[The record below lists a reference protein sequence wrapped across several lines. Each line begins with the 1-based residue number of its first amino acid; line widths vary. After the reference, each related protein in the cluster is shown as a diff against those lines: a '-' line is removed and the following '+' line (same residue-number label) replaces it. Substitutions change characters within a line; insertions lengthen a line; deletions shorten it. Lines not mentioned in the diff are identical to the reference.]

1 MALFDSLKNRQ
12 KIKEETARATETK
25 KAMYA
30 DWNHMIQQYSTM
42 VTAPSNDIDSMLRSS
57 QGQAYTL
64 GAVKKVP
71 AASNRP
77 AGYEF
82 LFVYQQPD
90 GQLTSSYYRMTPM
103 GSFKSDRIL
112 GSLQIEY
119 LSNVNGKD
127 IPCTATINTSTQE
140 LLNIHNVPI
149 TPMIHPAISSIS
161 PEQCPPNMNEFYEIM
176 VEFAKRENLLEASHS
191 ETTADF
197 MPGTGRDF

>member
-12 KIKEETARATETK
+12 KIKEETARAEQTK
-25 KAMYA
+25 QAMYS
-30 DWNHMIQQYSTM
+30 DWNSMIQQYSTM
-42 VTAPSNDIDSMLRSS
+42 ATAPSSDIDTMLRYR
-57 QGQAYTL
+57 QGQTFSL
-64 GAVKKVP
+64 GAVKRVP
-71 AASNRP
+71 SQNGRP

-90 GQLTSSYYRMTPM
+90 GQLTSNYYKMTTM
-103 GSFKSDRIL
+103 GNFQNDRSL
-112 GSLQIEY
+112 GVLQIEY

-140 LLNIHNVPI
+140 LLHIQSRPLDARI
-149 TPMIHPAISSIS
+149 QPGISSFS
-161 PEQCPPNMNEFYEIM
+161 PEQCAPNMDEFYEIM
-176 VEFAKRENLLEASHS
+176 TEFAKRENLMGASHT